1 MLLRMSTAR
10 VRFPV
15 SGPFHADLK
24 RRVEAYFSGRTPHG
38 GWRMRV
44 KTAVL
49 LAWLGGTW
57 ALAMFV
63 PVSGAQAAL
72 LAISMGLA
80 MAGVGFSVMHDANH
94 GSYSKDPR
102 INRVLSFTL
111 DLLGASSHLWRQ
123 KHNILHHTYTNIAGL
138 DDDIESGT
146 PHLRF
151 APWQRHRFFHRFQ
164 HLYVWLLYGL
174 FPLKWFFIDD
184 FRQFVTGRI
193 GTQRFPAA
201 RGGASGKGRVLRLGV
216 RAAGAAAPDLVADPA
231 LAPGFVHP
239 GQRARLGVPAR
250 PLPARRGFRRGAPGA
265 GHGSR
270 VGAAPGD
277 HHGRLRQAEPVSFL
291 VPGRAQLPGRAPPVP
306 ARLPRALSGAVP
318 DRRADL
324 RRPRR
329 RLPRGADAARRPG
342 GERAL
347 AADPGPP
354 DACVMTCA
362 QAQPLSRL

>member
-1 MLLRMSTAR
+1 MSTAR
-10 VRFPV
+10 VRCPV

-38 GWRMRV
+38 GWHMRV

-57 ALAMFV
+57 AVAMFV

-72 LAISMGLA
+72 LAVSVGLA

-102 INRVLSFTL
+102 VNRVLSFTL

-201 RGGASGKGRVLRLGV
+201 RGWPLATALLGKAVFFAWAFVLPALLHPTWWLIPLWLLASFTLGNEARSQGGISHQVGCSSAGNTNAQAKNTAFPRSAVASGHP
-216 RAAGAAAPDLVADPA
+216 RAAGK
-231 LAPGFVHP
+231 
-239 GQRARLGVPAR
+239 RWVPMR
-250 PLPARRGFRRGAPGA
+250 PVTNWRKSSMKN
-265 GHGSR
+265 H
-270 VGAAPGD
+270 
-277 HHGRLRQAEPVSFL
+277 
-291 VPGRAQLPGRAPPVP
+291 
-306 ARLPRALSGAVP
+306 LSGNKP
-318 DRRADL
+318 YSSQ
-324 RRPRR
+324 
-329 RLPRGADAARRPG
+329 
-342 GERAL
+342 
-347 AADPGPP
+347 
-354 DACVMTCA
+354 T
-362 QAQPLSRL
+362 